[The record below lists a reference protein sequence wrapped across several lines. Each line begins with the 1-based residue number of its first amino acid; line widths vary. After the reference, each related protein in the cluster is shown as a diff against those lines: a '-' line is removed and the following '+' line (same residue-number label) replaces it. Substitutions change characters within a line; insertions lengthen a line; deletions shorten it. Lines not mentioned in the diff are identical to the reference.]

1 MEDNYIENMLK
12 DIMEEFGEDN
22 RIFVS
27 EKDFQ
32 LELAWAI
39 KEKAKKEG
47 KEDKVYVKLEY
58 CPTNL
63 EVKYNIFNDNE
74 DKANKENKK
83 DKKDNEKITK
93 MYIDIL
99 VIYDKKW
106 YPIELKYKTKEIRNK
121 KNPEEYL
128 IVDEFEEDI
137 RLTNQDA
144 QDQGR
149 CKFLFDVKRLEIL
162 KEKRDDKF
170 AKGFAILLTNDMSY
184 FSDKNNIK
192 ENLKDKDFR
201 LWNLRKLRGS
211 YKWNKA
217 KKGTVGSCPFTFEI
231 KTDYQLEEKEYT
243 DLNAKED
250 KYTNAKFKYFIV
262 EIEKDDKKE

>member
-1 MEDNYIENMLK
+1 MKDNYIENMLK
-12 DIMEEFGEDN
+12 YIMKDFGEKN

-39 KEKAKKEG
+39 KEKANEDGKKN
-47 KEDKVYVKLEY
+47 VYVKLEY
-58 CPTNL
+58 CPTNV
-63 EVKYNIFNDNE
+63 EVEYSILNDNE
-74 DKANKENKK
+74 DEANNENTKNTK
-83 DKKDNEKITK
+83 NTK

-121 KNPEEYL
+121 KKPEEYL
-128 IVDEFEEDI
+128 RLDEFKEEI
-137 RLTNQDA
+137 RLTNQYA

-162 KEKRDDKF
+162 RGKREKEKEEF
-170 AKGFAILLTNDMSY
+170 GKGFAILLTNDMSY

-192 ENLKDKDFR
+192 DNLKDKDFR
-201 LWNLRKLRGS
+201 LWNLRKLKGT
-211 YKWNKA
+211 YKWNNA

-231 KTDYQLEEKEYT
+231 KTDCQLEEKEYT

-250 KYTNAKFKYFIV
+250 KYTNAKFKYFMV
-262 EIEKDDKKE
+262 EVGKED